1 MENKESTPMKH
12 HSSKYF
18 MYGIHPCMAALGNP
32 DRQIDE
38 LIYSNDK
45 ILEKLPPLPKSLRT
59 RHADKSWFDK
69 TLGADAV
76 HQGIALRIGA
86 LDPLDINDLSND
98 SEANQMVIILDQ
110 VSDPHNVGAII
121 RSAAAFGAKALVMTD
136 RHAPDE
142 SGVLAKS
149 ASGALEI
156 VPIMRYAN
164 LANAIKELKEIGF
177 WIYGFAES
185 GDETLTQAKFSG
197 KIGLIL
203 GAEGPGMRDLTKKN
217 CDFLMRLETTDQF
230 STLNVSNAA
239 AIAMHQVF
247 TRFKG

>member
-1 MENKESTPMKH
+1 MKH

-18 MYGIHPCMAALGNP
+18 MYGTHPCTAALNNP

-38 LIYSNDK
+38 LIYINEK
-45 ILEKLPPLPKSLRT
+45 VLEKLPHLPKTLKLRK
-59 RHADKSWFDK
+59 ADKNWFDK
-69 TLGADAV
+69 TLGTEAV
-76 HQGIALRIGA
+76 HQGIALRLSA
-86 LDPLDINDLSND
+86 RDPLGIDELGNE

-121 RSAAAFGAKALVMTD
+121 RTAAAFGAKALVMTD

-149 ASGALEI
+149 ASGALEL

-177 WIYGFAES
+177 WMYGFAES
-185 GDETLTQAKFSG
+185 GDETLSQAKFSG
-197 KIGLIL
+197 KVALIM
-203 GAEGPGMRDLTKKN
+203 GAEGSGMRDLTKKN
-217 CDFLMRLETTDQF
+217 CDFLIRLETADQF

-247 TRFKG
+247 TKFKG

>member
-1 MENKESTPMKH
+1 MKH

-18 MYGIHPCMAALGNP
+18 MYGTHPCTAALNNP

-38 LIYSNDK
+38 LVYINEK
-45 ILEKLPPLPKSLRT
+45 VLEKLPNLPKTLKLRK
-59 RHADKSWFDK
+59 ADKNWFDK
-69 TLGADAV
+69 TLGAEAV
-76 HQGIALRIGA
+76 HQGIALRLSA
-86 LDPLDINDLSND
+86 RDPLGIDELANV
-98 SEANQMVIILDQ
+98 SEVNQLIVVLDQ

-121 RSAAAFGAKALVMTD
+121 RTAAAFGAKALVMTD

-149 ASGALEI
+149 ASGALEL

-177 WIYGFAES
+177 WMYGFAES
-185 GDETLTQAKFSG
+185 GDEPLSQAKFSG
-197 KIGLIL
+197 KVALIM
-203 GAEGPGMRDLTKKN
+203 GAEGSGMRDLTKKN
-217 CDFLMRLETTDQF
+217 CDFLIRLETADQF

-247 TRFKG
+247 TKFKG

>member
-1 MENKESTPMKH
+1 
-12 HSSKYF
+12 
-18 MYGIHPCMAALGNP
+18 MYGTHPCTAALNNP

-38 LIYSNDK
+38 LVYINEK
-45 ILEKLPPLPKSLRT
+45 VLEKLPNLPKTLKLRK
-59 RHADKSWFDK
+59 ADKNWFDK
-69 TLGADAV
+69 TLGAEAV
-76 HQGIALRIGA
+76 HQGIALRLSA
-86 LDPLDINDLSND
+86 RDPLGIDELANV
-98 SEANQMVIILDQ
+98 SEVNQLIVVLDQ

-121 RSAAAFGAKALVMTD
+121 RTAAAFGAKALVMTD

-149 ASGALEI
+149 ASGALEL

-177 WIYGFAES
+177 WMYGFAES
-185 GDETLTQAKFSG
+185 GDEPLSQAKFSG
-197 KIGLIL
+197 KVALIM
-203 GAEGPGMRDLTKKN
+203 GAEGSGMRDLTKKN
-217 CDFLMRLETTDQF
+217 CDFLIRLETADQF

-247 TRFKG
+247 TKFKG

>member
-1 MENKESTPMKH
+1 
-12 HSSKYF
+12 
-18 MYGIHPCMAALGNP
+18 MYGTHPCTAALNNP

-38 LIYSNDK
+38 IIYINEK
-45 ILEKLPPLPKSLRT
+45 VLEKLPNLPKTLKLRK
-59 RHADKSWFDK
+59 ADKNWFDK
-69 TLGADAV
+69 TLGAEAV
-76 HQGIALRIGA
+76 HQGIALRLSA
-86 LDPLDINDLSND
+86 RDPLGIDELANV
-98 SEANQMVIILDQ
+98 SEVNQLIVVLDQ

-121 RSAAAFGAKALVMTD
+121 RTAAAFGAKALVMTD

-149 ASGALEI
+149 ASGALEL

-177 WIYGFAES
+177 WMYGFAES
-185 GDETLTQAKFSG
+185 GDEPLSQAKFSG
-197 KIGLIL
+197 KVALIM
-203 GAEGPGMRDLTKKN
+203 GAEGSGMRDLTKKN
-217 CDFLMRLETTDQF
+217 CDFLIRLETADQF

-247 TRFKG
+247 TKFKG